1 MSAHPKSLQGTPA
14 QPKSSQG
21 MPAVLAHYLPSTHGV
36 RSLEDL
42 SEIFLTTHSR
52 ILAES
57 NTRDMDFIVKE
68 KELRLNYDDAIRD
81 MEQKCKEM
89 QEQLHQLLYQRESA
103 LHILRSDRSTYQEEV
118 KTRLLMLDI
127 WLRDQR
133 KQFNEKQAQ
142 EREATDE

>member
-1 MSAHPKSLQGTPA
+1 MFDHPKSLQGTPA

-133 KQFNEKQAQ
+133 KLFNERQTHEQ
-142 EREATDE
+142 EVER

>member
-1 MSAHPKSLQGTPA
+1 MSA

-21 MPAVLAHYLPSTHGV
+21 MPSVLAHYLPSTHEV
-36 RSLEDL
+36 RCLDDL
-42 SEIFLTTHSR
+42 SEIFLTTHNR

-68 KELRLNYDDAIRD
+68 KELRLNFDSAIHD
-81 MEQKCKEM
+81 LEQKCKEM
-89 QEQLHQLLYQRESA
+89 QDQLHQLLLQRENA
-103 LHILRSDRSTYQEEV
+103 LHSLRSDYNAYQEEV
-118 KTRLLMLDI
+118 KMRLLMLNI

-142 EREATDE
+142 KREANDE

>member
-81 MEQKCKEM
+81 MEQKCQEM

-103 LHILRSDRSTYQEEV
+103 LHTLRSDRSTYQEEV

-133 KQFNEKQAQ
+133 KQFKEKQAQ
-142 EREATDE
+142 EREANDE

>member
-1 MSAHPKSLQGTPA
+1 M
-14 QPKSSQG
+14 
-21 MPAVLAHYLPSTHGV
+21 
-36 RSLEDL
+36 EDL
-42 SEIFLTTHSR
+42 NLLSDETLVSLFAKGENSAFDELLQRHQNRIFSY
-52 ILAES
+52 IL
-57 NTRDMDFIVKE
+57 NIVKE

-133 KQFNEKQAQ
+133 KLFNERQAQ
-142 EREATDE
+142 KKEVEP

>member
-68 KELRLNYDDAIRD
+68 KELRLNFDDAIHD
-81 MEQKCKEM
+81 MEQKCQEM

-103 LHILRSDRSTYQEEV
+103 LHTLRSDRSTYQEEV
-118 KTRLLMLDI
+118 KTRLLMLNI

-142 EREATDE
+142 EREANDE

>member
-14 QPKSSQG
+14 HPKSSQG

-68 KELRLNYDDAIRD
+68 KELRLNYDDAIHD
-81 MEQKCKEM
+81 MEQKCQEM
-89 QEQLHQLLYQRESA
+89 QDQLHQLLLQRENA
-103 LHILRSDRSTYQEEV
+103 LHSLRSDHNAYQEEV
-118 KTRLLMLDI
+118 KMRLLMLNI

-133 KQFNEKQAQ
+133 KQFNEQQAQ
-142 EREATDE
+142 EREAEQ

>member
-1 MSAHPKSLQGTPA
+1 MSAQPKSLQGTPA

-133 KQFNEKQAQ
+133 KSFKEKQAQ
-142 EREATDE
+142 EREANDE

>member
-1 MSAHPKSLQGTPA
+1 MSAQPKSLQGTPA

-21 MPAVLAHYLPSTHGV
+21 TPAVLAHYLPSTHGV

-81 MEQKCKEM
+81 MEQKCQEM

-133 KQFNEKQAQ
+133 KLFNERQAQ
-142 EREATDE
+142 KKEVEP